1 MAKVKIT
8 EGTLRNMVKESVKK
22 ALNEE
27 PALALNYYDVPQVET
42 SLITEMA
49 RINTDESNLFPY
61 KSYDI
66 QIWSNDHTPPHFH
79 VLKDGWDVEF
89 YIENG
94 DLYRIKK
101 AGNNKQIYSY
111 MVKNIKKWLTSKC
124 AVLPMVTNQENAN
137 AIWKQLHS

>member
-8 EGTLRNMVKESVKK
+8 EDTLRNIVKESVKK
-22 ALNEE
+22 VLNEE
-27 PALALNYYDVPQVET
+27 PALALNYYDAPQVET

-49 RINTDESNLFPY
+49 RINTDESNLFPHQ
-61 KSYDI
+61 SYDI

-101 AGNNKQIYSY
+101 DGNNKQIYSY
-111 MVKNIKKWLTSKC
+111 MVKNIKKWLSSKC
-124 AVLPMVTNQENAN
+124 VVLPMVTNQENAN

>member
-8 EGTLRNMVKESVKK
+8 EDTLRNMVKESVKK
-22 ALNEE
+22 VLNEE
-27 PALALNYYDVPQVET
+27 PALALNYYDAPQVES

-101 AGNNKQIYSY
+101 TGDNKQIYNY
-111 MVKNIKKWLTSKC
+111 MVKNIKKWLSSKC
-124 AVLPMVTNQENAN
+124 VVLPMVTNQENAK